1 MEARKMMAKKSR
13 ATFQKREKERARQQK
28 QHDKAQRRVAARAQR
43 GPSAPPMADD
53 TLASAD
59 MHPVLHAGLE

>member
-13 ATFQKREKERARQQK
+13 ASFQKSEKERARQQK
-28 QHDKAQRRVAARAQR
+28 QHAKAQR